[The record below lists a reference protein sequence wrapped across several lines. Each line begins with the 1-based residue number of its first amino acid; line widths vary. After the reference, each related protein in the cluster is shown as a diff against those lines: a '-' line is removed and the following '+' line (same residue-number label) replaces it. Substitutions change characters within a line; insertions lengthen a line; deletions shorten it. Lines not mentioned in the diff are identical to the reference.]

1 MKRFIYDEL
10 KKWKPRPPD
19 ILLQQGQFYPG
30 TGLHRAEGHNR
41 ISYRSEGRGEREVKI
56 SCCMYHP
63 RFQGLQPPWHSL
75 LHEGIQGARL
85 DDKRSPICSEGF
97 HHLIRLLSYLNL
109 KSHASALPTPCP
121 CDSVDEYQLI
131 CLNFDRCQ

>member
-63 RFQGLQPPWHSL
+63 RFQGLQPPWHPL
-75 LHEGIQGARL
+75 LHERLQGTGM
-85 DDKRSPICSEGF
+85 DDKYSPLCRKSF
-97 HHLIRLLSYLNL
+97 YHLIG
-109 KSHASALPTPCP
+109 
-121 CDSVDEYQLI
+121 
-131 CLNFDRCQ
+131 

>member
-1 MKRFIYDEL
+1 MK
-10 KKWKPRPPD
+10 
-19 ILLQQGQFYPG
+19 
-30 TGLHRAEGHNR
+30 
-41 ISYRSEGRGEREVKI
+41 
-56 SCCMYHP
+56 

-97 HHLIRLLSYLNL
+97 HHLIRLLSYHNL
-109 KSHASALPTPCP
+109 KSHASALLTPCH
-121 CDSVDEYQLI
+121 CNSVDEYQLI